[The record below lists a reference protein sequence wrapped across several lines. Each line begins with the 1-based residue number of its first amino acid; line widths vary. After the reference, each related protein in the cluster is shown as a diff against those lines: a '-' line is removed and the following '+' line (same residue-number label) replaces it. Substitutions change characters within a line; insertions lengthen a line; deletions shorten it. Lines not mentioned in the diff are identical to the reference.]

1 MAYLEVPSTLGVAG
15 NGKGMRLRNHGD
27 VRFKTHSNIGPSYLT
42 DITIELLET
51 GKKTEPH
58 PEPAALRFGRID
70 GPTADAS
77 PEPLPLSQVAPQ
89 KWKVWGAAQ
98 LPPGFTKLDCFILS
112 EGDVAIGRV
121 HLDYL
126 RDTNDSGQE
135 FSALDPPL
143 RYFMSWRMFE
153 RDEAPSRAPSGYIP
167 VDDEAIWK
175 LVQRSKHS
183 YDRFRRSHSLVD
195 ISEAITTLQNAL
207 EITPESSV
215 SLPGGLN
222 NLGAFFRERCG
233 TFDDA
238 QDLDHAISAGKKAV
252 SFTPVGDT
260 SLPSRL
266 IALGRAFMHRFGS
279 LGDSFMRRFE
289 RTGELQDITQA
300 ISMGS
305 QAVRLTPEG
314 HASLPNTLHN
324 LGNLFLSRFERTN
337 KLEDIS
343 EAISLHSK
351 VVHMSPKGN
360 PGLDSVVYDLGNSFL
375 CRFKLTGD
383 LQDLAEAISL
393 EYKAVRLTPDG
404 HVNLPSRLNLLGR
417 LFVKRFQRTGDLQDM
432 VQAISRQSEAI
443 RLIPEGHKHLPSFL
457 NDLGHSLMRRF
468 EATDDLQDLSEA
480 VSVQSRALQLTPEG
494 HEYRSSRL
502 NNLASSLLLLAVK
515 KQDLKD
521 LTKAILLYTEALQ
534 LFPDGH
540 ATRPD
545 VLGNLANGLLFR
557 FEHEGNI
564 QDIIEAGTMYT
575 EAISLTPEGHAD
587 LPLRLCN
594 LGYSGQQLP
603 PTGCPDIR
611 ISAAT
616 RWAELAD
623 RHPVHSQEVVAAFET
638 AIHLLGLIA
647 GLEQTVQ
654 RRHSMIQEHTKIS
667 LEDAALD
674 QTRLA
679 REWEALLAEVSPYLS
694 PLFSEVYQYRDHVV
708 VINDRC
714 DAIALQSG
722 SDAPL
727 HIPLP
732 LFSLKKAQKGRV
744 QWVVFDRA
752 IRQYGK
758 SDVEN
763 EGHVHMVL
771 RSLWDELVKPILQV
785 LGLLRAGC
793 PSVHPLPRIWWCPTG
808 PLSFLPIHA
817 AGNYRGVGVESAMD
831 HVTSSYTLTVTA
843 LTKRVSED
851 HKIDSAVS
859 GIFFTSQPTPHGEDP
874 IPGTRTEVK
883 SIYTKFAEHDLRML
897 MLDGDEISAAECPT
911 HMEQGTSRTPTLH
924 SSQHARQAQAKIA
937 SPDEAVHL
945 AAGMLA
951 AGYRR
956 VVATMWGIGDK
967 YAPKVAEDFYD
978 YLLTHRSGDSERQFD
993 GSLSA
998 HALHHAVQQLPG
1010 WPRKLG

>member
-1 MAYLEVPSTLGVAG
+1 MADWDVDLPAMLNELGG
-15 NGKGMRLRNHGD
+15 S
-27 VRFKTHSNIGPSYLT
+27 F
-42 DITIELLET
+42 
-51 GKKTEPH
+51 
-58 PEPAALRFGRID
+58 
-70 GPTADAS
+70 
-77 PEPLPLSQVAPQ
+77 
-89 KWKVWGAAQ
+89 
-98 LPPGFTKLDCFILS
+98 
-112 EGDVAIGRV
+112 V
-121 HLDYL
+121 H
-126 RDTNDSGQE
+126 
-135 FSALDPPL
+135 
-143 RYFMSWRMFE
+143 
-153 RDEAPSRAPSGYIP
+153 
-167 VDDEAIWK
+167 
-175 LVQRSKHS
+175 
-183 YDRFRRSHSLVD
+183 
-195 ISEAITTLQNAL
+195 
-207 EITPESSV
+207 
-215 SLPGGLN
+215 
-222 NLGAFFRERCG
+222 
-233 TFDDA
+233 
-238 QDLDHAISAGKKAV
+238 
-252 SFTPVGDT
+252 
-260 SLPSRL
+260 
-266 IALGRAFMHRFGS
+266 
-279 LGDSFMRRFE
+279 RFE

-337 KLEDIS
+337 ELEDIS
-343 EAISLHSK
+343 EVISLHSK
-351 VVHMSPKGN
+351 VVHMSPEGN
-360 PGLDSVVYDLGNSFL
+360 PGLDSVIYDLGNSFL
-375 CRFKLTGD
+375 RRFKLTGD

-432 VQAISRQSEAI
+432 IQAISRQSEAI
-443 RLIPEGHKHLPSFL
+443 RLIPEGHEHLPLFL

-502 NNLASSLLLLAVK
+502 NNLASSLSLLAVK

-594 LGYSGQQLP
+594 LGYSFHRRFVSSNHPEHLCRSISSYRWAA
-603 PTGCPDIR
+603 TSSYGCPDIR

-638 AIHLLGLIA
+638 AIHLLALIA

-654 RRHSMIQEHTKIS
+654 RRHSMIQEHTKVPLNAAATAFRLGLPGKALEWLEQGRCLVWGQQDQLRTPLDTLRVANAPLADRLVNVSRQLDSAGSSLRIQNLEMPILEKIS
-667 LEDAALD
+667 HEDAALD

-679 REWEALLAEVSPYLS
+679 REWEALLAQVRSISGFETFFQ
-694 PLFSEVYQYRDHVV
+694 PLPVAALLRSLPISGHVV
-708 VINDRC
+708 VINVFNDRC

-732 LFSLKKAQKGRV
+732 LFSLKKAQSYRNALRV
-744 QWVVFDRA
+744 QLRCNQLLRRGEGTVGGFDRA
-752 IRQYGK
+752 IRQYRR
-758 SDVEN
+758 SNVED

-785 LGLLRAGC
+785 LGLLVSTLLFGTC
-793 PSVHPLPRIWWCPTG
+793 G
-808 PLSFLPIHA
+808 Q
-817 AGNYRGVGVESAMD
+817 GN
-831 HVTSSYTLTVTA
+831 
-843 LTKRVSED
+843 
-851 HKIDSAVS
+851 
-859 GIFFTSQPTPHGEDP
+859 
-874 IPGTRTEVK
+874 
-883 SIYTKFAEHDLRML
+883 
-897 MLDGDEISAAECPT
+897 
-911 HMEQGTSRTPTLH
+911 
-924 SSQHARQAQAKIA
+924 
-937 SPDEAVHL
+937 
-945 AAGMLA
+945 
-951 AGYRR
+951 
-956 VVATMWGIGDK
+956 
-967 YAPKVAEDFYD
+967 
-978 YLLTHRSGDSERQFD
+978 
-993 GSLSA
+993 
-998 HALHHAVQQLPG
+998 
-1010 WPRKLG
+1010 